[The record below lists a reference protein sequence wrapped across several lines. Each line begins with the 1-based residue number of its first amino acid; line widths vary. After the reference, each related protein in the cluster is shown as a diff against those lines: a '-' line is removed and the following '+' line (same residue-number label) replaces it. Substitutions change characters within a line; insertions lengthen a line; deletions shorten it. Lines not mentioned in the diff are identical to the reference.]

1 MCNDVISVDELP
13 EVVPLWKQEL
23 AKSGVGTGTTDAMN
37 QWMKAQWEKGEMVRP
52 STALAQLRADPE
64 EFLRKCPIINQN
76 VDPSVN
82 GVLEAY
88 LKNGVSRVAA
98 KSGNAKNEHPG
109 KYLRTLRF
117 HGSDAYV
124 LELKHNFSANGAQFD
139 VYGLATVKSF
149 AGPNWY
155 LLDDQ
160 GPDIMLTAKLT
171 GCTFV
176 ARPGANAN
184 TVEVAHL
191 QPNADAAD
199 GLVETGRN
207 LNIRMKGIHND
218 AKAYGRLKYD
228 FETRSINV
236 IGVRVNGTWKIYA
249 QKLQKNGLP
258 KVLSV
263 KRIWPA

>member
-1 MCNDVISVDELP
+1 MGDDVIAVDELP

-23 AKSGVGTGTTDAMN
+23 AKAGVGTGTTDAMN
-37 QWMKAQWEKGEMVRP
+37 QWMKEQWDKGEMVRP
-52 STALAQLRADPE
+52 SAALAQLRTDPE
-64 EFLRKCPIINQN
+64 EFLRKCPIVNQN
-76 VDPSVN
+76 VDPANN
-82 GVLEAY
+82 GEMEAY
-88 LKNGVSRVAA
+88 LKNGLSRVAA
-98 KSGNAKNEHPG
+98 KTGNAKGQHPG
-109 KYLRTLRF
+109 KFLRTLKF
-117 HGSDAYV
+117 HGSDTYV
-124 LELKHNFSANGAQFD
+124 LELKHNASANGAEFD
-139 VYGLATVKSF
+139 VHGLATVKSH

-155 LLDDQ
+155 VLNDQ

-176 ARPGANAN
+176 AKPGANAN

-191 QPNADAAD
+191 QPNADLTEGA
-199 GLVETGRN
+199 VETGQH
-207 LNIRMKGIHND
+207 LNARMKVIPN

-236 IGVRVNGTWKIYA
+236 IGVRINGTWKIYA

-263 KRIWPA
+263 NRIWPP